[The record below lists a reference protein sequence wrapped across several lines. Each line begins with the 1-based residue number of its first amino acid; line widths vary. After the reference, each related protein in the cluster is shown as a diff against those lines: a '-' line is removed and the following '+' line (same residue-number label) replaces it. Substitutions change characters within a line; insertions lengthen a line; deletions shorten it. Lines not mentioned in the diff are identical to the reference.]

1 MSEQNRPR
9 RGRPPIPGLIKKTK
23 VNLTLDPSLIE
34 IAKKGAEDRR
44 LSLSQLVTLAIEK
57 ELERE
62 LAKEKRANIVPLE
75 RADEKVVPMPQRSH
89 ITAAAGSPL
98 GAEVEEWDEAND
110 IVRVRISGL
119 SMIPLLNDDDV
130 ISMHHK
136 RAARSQYMKKGLIY
150 LVALPEGYA
159 VKRYNTRLATSK
171 EIKGGVSYVSKQDGK
186 RKVHVLESFNPDFPE
201 ILITDQAEWIAWI
214 EPKELR
220 EERK

>member
-9 RGRPPIPGLIKKTK
+9 RGRPPIPGLIKKNK

-98 GAEVEEWDEAND
+98 GAEVEEWDDAND

-119 SMIPLLNDDDV
+119 SMVPLFNDGDV
-130 ISMHHK
+130 IAMNHK
-136 RAARSQYMKKGLIY
+136 RGARSQFMKKGLIY
-150 LVALPEGYA
+150 LVEYKGGYT
-159 VKRYNTRLATSK
+159 VKRYNTRPATPE
-171 EIKGGVSYVSKQDGK
+171 EIEEGISYVSKGDNK
-186 RKVHVLESFNPDFPE
+186 TKVRVLESLNPEFPE
-201 ILITDQAEWIAWI
+201 IVIKDEADWVAWFDPKKKIAS
-214 EPKELR
+214 L
-220 EERK
+220 